1 MIEFSLY
8 FFIPLVISYLLTPL
22 LRRVASRWQILA
34 QTNHR
39 TVHEGTIPKWG
50 GAAIFCAWLVG
61 GVYLFLF
68 DQEMVSVHS
77 LPFWGIVS
85 GAFLI
90 FLVGSLDDKY
100 DLSCNL
106 KLLIELFAS
115 LLAVSM
121 GWRIEYIVLP
131 GAIELALGVWSYP
144 LSVLWIVG
152 VANAINLVDGLD
164 GLASGIVIVVA
175 FINIGIALLFQNPL
189 VIVFSL
195 ILLGA
200 VFGFLRYNIN
210 PASIFMGDSGS
221 LTLGFILACLTL
233 EGASITHGKIALLVP
248 LLLLGV
254 PLTDTVLAIIRR
266 LRRGIHPFHA
276 DREHIHHRLVYLG
289 LSQSGAAF
297 LMIGLSFLLGLV
309 AFLTGHAIHTDIQL
323 FDQLKTMVPL
333 K

>member
-8 FFIPLVISYLLTPL
+8 FFIPLAISYLLTPL
-22 LRRVASRWQILA
+22 LRRVASQWQILA

-50 GAAIFCAWLVG
+50 GAAIFSAWLAG
-61 GVYLFLF
+61 GLYMFLL
-68 DQEMVSVHS
+68 DQDMVKVHS
-77 LPFWGIVS
+77 ELLLGIVS
-85 GAFLI
+85 GTLFI

-106 KLLIELFAS
+106 KLSIELLAS
-115 LLAVSM
+115 LLAVSL

-131 GAIELALGVWSYP
+131 GSIELALGIWSYP
-144 LSVLWIVG
+144 LSILWIVG
-152 VANAINLVDGLD
+152 VANAINLIDGLD

-175 FINIGIALLFQNPL
+175 FINTGIALLFQNPL
-189 VIVFSL
+189 VIVLSL

-200 VFGFLRYNIN
+200 VFGFLRYNVN
-210 PASIFMGDSGS
+210 PASTFMGDSGS

-233 EGASITHGKIALLVP
+233 GGASITHGKIALMVP
-248 LLLLGV
+248 LLLLGI

-309 AFLTGHAIHTDIQL
+309 AFLIGHAIHTDIQL
-323 FDQLKTMVPL
+323 FAQLKTVVP
-333 K
+333 